1 MPADYYRIE
10 LRVTPEVSRKLEQ
23 LQKEVFEETG
33 KKKTKAYLVREMVAD
48 FFKIPSSSCIPKRKK
63 S

>member
-33 KKKTKAYLVREMVAD
+33 KRKTKAYLVREMVAG

>member
-1 MPADYYRIE
+1 MPADYSRIE
-10 LRVTPEVSRKLEQ
+10 IRVTPEVSRRLEQ
-23 LQKEVFEETG
+23 LQKEVYEETG
-33 KKKTKAYLVREMVAD
+33 KKKTKGYLVREMVAD